1 MWKLTSVR
9 ASLLGR
15 GALGVLGSRRGIGI
29 PILVLRRGSSIGD
42 GTGPCPGGRSARG
55 ACRALG
61 RHFLPR
67 RAARASPDTPDA
79 SNAPDARRRPGN
91 GDHGASAR
99 GGQGRGRE
107 HVRHAGQR
115 ADARQTGPG
124 HGPVSGLYFQTLAR
138 RGEGRGA
145 EGPEPAER
153 QTVIQRVEKLGW
165 QVEHMMEAVAERCR
179 GAERYLK
186 ILRVG
191 HLDI

>member
-15 GALGVLGSRRGIGI
+15 GALGVLGSRRGIGV
-29 PILVLRRGSSIGD
+29 PILVVRRGTSIGD
-42 GTGPCPGGRSARG
+42 GTGPRPGGRSARG
-55 ACRALG
+55 PG
-61 RHFLPR
+61 
-67 RAARASPDTPDA
+67 RASPDA
-79 SNAPDARRRPGN
+79 SDAPDARRRPGN

-107 HVRHAGQR
+107 HVRHARQR

-124 HGPVSGLYFQTLAR
+124 HGPVPGLYFQTLAR

-179 GAERYLK
+179 GAERYLE

>member
-15 GALGVLGSRRGIGI
+15 GALGVLGSRRGIGV
-29 PILVLRRGSSIGD
+29 PILVVRRGTSIGD
-42 GTGPCPGGRSARG
+42 GTGPRPGGRSARG
-55 ACRALG
+55 PGWALG

-67 RAARASPDTPDA
+67 RAARASPDA
-79 SNAPDARRRPGN
+79 SDAPDARRRPGN

-107 HVRHAGQR
+107 HVRHARQR

-124 HGPVSGLYFQTLAR
+124 HGPVPGLYFQTLAR

-179 GAERYLK
+179 GAERYLE